1 MITKT
6 KPWSAPAERSGDGAF
21 PQLITCSRLKQ
32 LLSIL
37 APRNRLIPNV
47 GCSELHPVALIHRG
61 GGAGDEFSTL
71 DFGLWTLDLLACAR
85 VQKRFFIVAVGLALL
100 AISCRQSQPSSVSG
114 TVETDEVHVGSRY
127 GGRVQKLFAQE
138 GDSLTNGQIIAELDA
153 AELPSRRDRMA
164 AQLAELEAGPRKE
177 EIAAAKADWEAQLAD
192 LELART
198 NAIRSADL
206 FAHNTISATERD
218 QTVSRA
224 NLLEKTAAAAK
235 ARYDLLLAGTRPEVI
250 AQARAQLA
258 ELDTQ
263 IAEMKITS
271 PSPSTL
277 EVLSVKAG
285 DVLAPNQQ
293 VATLL
298 LPHLW
303 ARVYVPETWLAHI
316 KVGDIANV
324 RVDGKPGHIFSG
336 VVEQIA
342 RQAEFTPRNV
352 QTAEER
358 VKQVFGIKV
367 RLDND
372 ENGEIRAGMSVDV
385 SFPNVGK

>member
-1 MITKT
+1 LLVSGC
-6 KPWSAPAERSGDGAF
+6 KPATP
-21 PQLITCSRLKQ
+21 T
-32 LLSIL
+32 
-37 APRNRLIPNV
+37 
-47 GCSELHPVALIHRG
+47 
-61 GGAGDEFSTL
+61 
-71 DFGLWTLDLLACAR
+71 
-85 VQKRFFIVAVGLALL
+85 
-100 AISCRQSQPSSVSG
+100 SVSG

-127 GGRVQKLFAQE
+127 GGRVQKIFVQE
-138 GDSLTNGQIIAELDA
+138 GDALTNGQLIAELDA
-153 AELPSRRDRMA
+153 TELPARRDRMA

-235 ARYDLLLAGTRPEVI
+235 ARYDLLLAGTRPEEI

-263 IAEMKITS
+263 IAEMKITT
-271 PSPSTL
+271 PSQSVI
-277 EVLSVKAG
+277 EVLSVKVG
-285 DVLAPNQQ
+285 DVLAPNQP

-303 ARVYVPETWLAHI
+303 ARVYVPETWLTHI
-316 KVGDIANV
+316 KVGDTAKVN
-324 RVDGKPGHIFSG
+324 VDGLPGHTFSG
-336 VVEQIA
+336 TVEQIA

-367 RLDND
+367 RLDD

-385 SFPNVGK
+385 SFANVGK